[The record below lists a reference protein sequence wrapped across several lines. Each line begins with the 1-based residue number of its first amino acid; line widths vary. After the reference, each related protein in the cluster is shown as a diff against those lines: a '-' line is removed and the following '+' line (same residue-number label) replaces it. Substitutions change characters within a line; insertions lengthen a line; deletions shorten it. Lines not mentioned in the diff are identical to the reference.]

1 MNLKQ
6 FSCAGL
12 VAALTLSITSLLHAQ
27 TPVTEAPS
35 WYSTISGGVLLGP
48 RDSNSKVQL
57 GKAPTAIALDGDMH
71 FDGGQ
76 MLAVAIGR
84 QGHTDHEKPIHWR
97 MEVEY
102 WEGRIERSS
111 FDVGVLHA
119 SLNDSVRARALFGNA
134 LLRVFAT
141 ERNRLWL
148 GAGTGYAMVHM
159 PSHSSPSSCTCLNS
173 ADGDGLAAQVK
184 LIGEH
189 LLSERIALFLQLS
202 YIQLPSSDTSSVI
215 SGSNTRH
222 DEMRSGN
229 LAVGL
234 RIRF

>member
-1 MNLKQ
+1 M
-6 FSCAGL
+6 
-12 VAALTLSITSLLHAQ
+12 
-27 TPVTEAPS
+27 
-35 WYSTISGGVLLGP
+35 
-48 RDSNSKVQL
+48 
-57 GKAPTAIALDGDMH
+57 
-71 FDGGQ
+71 
-76 MLAVAIGR
+76 
-84 QGHTDHEKPIHWR
+84 
-97 MEVEY
+97 
-102 WEGRIERSS
+102 
-111 FDVGVLHA
+111 
-119 SLNDSVRARALFGNA
+119 
-134 LLRVFAT
+134 
-141 ERNRLWL
+141 
-148 GAGTGYAMVHM
+148 
-159 PSHSSPSSCTCLNS
+159 NS